1 MSKAKDALE
10 GAAGALGTIFPRQE
24 SGQKRDF
31 TNSISNRG
39 ASRWKKIKRRGKN
52 NMSTPVV
59 SAETQLPD
67 SDGRCHGTNKQ
78 GQPCGARATVSGYCY
93 MHTHPEKAAELG
105 RAGGR
110 QNRHAVDG
118 LSTPLPALD
127 SVPGVTAAIAQT
139 IVDVH
144 AKRLSPRIATGVAPL
159 FNILLRSLDTEE
171 QEKRLKSLGEKI
183 KKLQNEAGDRFSAPT
198 GASAG
203 SSGAG

>member
-1 MSKAKDALE
+1 MRRRE
-10 GAAGALGTIFPRQE
+10 GRIDR
-24 SGQKRDF
+24 
-31 TNSISNRG
+31 NRHHP
-39 ASRWKKIKRRGKN
+39 GKN
-52 NMSTPVV
+52 
-59 SAETQLPD
+59 AALI
-67 SDGRCHGTNKQ
+67 
-78 GQPCGARATVSGYCY
+78 GQ
-93 MHTHPEKAAELG
+93 HPFKTAF
-105 RAGGR
+105 R

-171 QEKRLKSLGEKI
+171 QEKRLKSLEEKI
-183 KKLQNEAGDRFSAPT
+183 KKLQNEAGERFSAPT

-203 SSGAG
+203 SSGEA

>member
-10 GAAGALGTIFPRQE
+10 GAAGALGTIYPRQG
-24 SGQKRDF
+24 SGQKRVLLILF
-31 TNSISNRG
+31 RTAERQE
-39 ASRWKKIKRRGKN
+39 AKVVKKIKRRGKN

-171 QEKRLKSLGEKI
+171 QEKRLKSLE
-183 KKLQNEAGDRFSAPT
+183 E
-198 GASAG
+198 
-203 SSGAG
+203 